1 MSHRFGT
8 IGVVMVVVLALAGC
22 GGSVAGAA
30 PDDAGAG
37 SNDEAQESLEEA
49 GVDLDLDELEE
60 TVTGFSTGD
69 GGGVESS
76 VGFDFDGDGTDD
88 PSASVSV
95 SVGQTELFGSGPEDQ
110 PRYYAES
117 NVYDQGLAYTLDG
130 GRMMGSGEMTDRND
144 YENYDKSYPVTFE
157 ASCS

>member
-1 MSHRFGT
+1 MACGGSGDSS
-8 IGVVMVVVLALAGC
+8 GGSDDSSNESVADSDDSS
-22 GGSVAGAA
+22 GGSVADSA
-30 PDDAGAG
+30 DD
-37 SNDEAQESLEEA
+37 SSMMMVMDRTTRAQESLEEA

-69 GGGVESS
+69 G
-76 VGFDFDGDGTDD
+76 DGTDS

-117 NVYDQGLAYTLDG
+117 NVYDQSLTCTLDG